1 MVEGCFCYDGDML
14 TRDDNFSSLKGEMIN
29 LRGEMVKMEQRI
41 EEKAQA
47 RHDEIL
53 DRLENVVGV
62 TD

>member
-1 MVEGCFCYDGDML
+1 MVEGCFCYDGGML

>member
-1 MVEGCFCYDGDML
+1 
-14 TRDDNFSSLKGEMIN
+14 MIN